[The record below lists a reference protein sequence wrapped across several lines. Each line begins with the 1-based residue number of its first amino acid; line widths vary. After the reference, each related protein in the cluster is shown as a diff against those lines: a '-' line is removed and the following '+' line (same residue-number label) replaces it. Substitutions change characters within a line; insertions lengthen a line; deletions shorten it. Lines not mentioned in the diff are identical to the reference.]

1 CHGSN
6 YLGAFEGPPLAGP
19 DFRARWGGRE
29 LADLL
34 SYVQARM
41 PPFATGSLTPE
52 QRTAVVAHLL
62 QVNEVQP
69 SGVELTMSVEGTVIP
84 GAEPIVASTDV
95 GGTPPIPGR
104 LGTIP
109 SPDSRQAPPE
119 FRGSVSETETS
130 LTETYRRIE
139 SFQPVTDAEL
149 ANPPEGDWL
158 HWRGSPGSNGYST
171 LSQINRENVGTLQLE
186 WVWGLPN
193 GSRFRTAMLER
204 DGILFLN

>member
-1 CHGSN
+1 
-6 YLGAFEGPPLAGP
+6 
-19 DFRARWGGRE
+19 
-29 LADLL
+29 
-34 SYVQARM
+34 
-41 PPFATGSLTPE
+41 
-52 QRTAVVAHLL
+52 
-62 QVNEVQP
+62 
-69 SGVELTMSVEGTVIP
+69 
-84 GAEPIVASTDV
+84 
-95 GGTPPIPGR
+95 
-104 LGTIP
+104 
-109 SPDSRQAPPE
+109 QAPPE

-171 LSQINRENVGTLQLE
+171 LSQINREDVGTLQLE

-204 DGILFLN
+204 DGILFLNTAGGAVQALEAATGTLLWEYRRKDTS